1 MSAAQPDDGP
11 ARRASVVISARNR
24 VEMLKDCLRGLARQT
39 IGTDAFEVVLVD
51 NCSTDDYAP
60 VHEYA
65 RSLGLAIRGVRTLRD
80 GGPAPARNLGVQ
92 TAIGP
97 VIAFTDSD
105 CRPTP
110 TWLACILAAMDD
122 PAIAMASG
130 PVLPK
135 PEQPIKAR
143 SRETFITPTE
153 HPSFPTANLALRR
166 DVFLALGGFDTTLSF
181 TDPFGRAIEAADT
194 DLAWRIIKSGHG
206 RAFLPEAVVE
216 HEVEQLSLWLWI
228 IEPSRLF
235 IVPALV
241 RRHPELRDALLT
253 WRVLF
258 YAPSVVLYLGA
269 PLALAAAW
277 LAPAWLAAALFAVLA
292 AALVVRSA
300 VRRRSLNPVV
310 VGRQCLRV
318 LANLPRLAI
327 MSTALIYGSIRYRC
341 LVL

>member
-1 MSAAQPDDGP
+1 MSGEPDVP
-11 ARRASVVISARNR
+11 THPPRASVVITARNR
-24 VEMLKDCLRGLARQT
+24 VEMLKDCMRGLARQT
-39 IGTDAFEVVLVD
+39 VGTDAFEVVLVD

-65 RSLGLAIRGVRTLRD
+65 RSLGLAIRGVRTSRD
-80 GGPAPARNLGVQ
+80 GGPAPARNLGVR

-110 TWLACILAAMDD
+110 TWLARVLTAMDD
-122 PAIAMASG
+122 PAIAMVSG

-135 PEQPIKAR
+135 PEQPMMAR

-166 DVFLALGGFDTTLSF
+166 DVFLAHGGFDTTLSF
-181 TDPFGRAIEAADT
+181 TDPFGRAAEAADT

-206 RAFLPEAVVE
+206 RVFLPEAVVE

-228 IEPSRLF
+228 IEPSRLYV
-235 IVPALV
+235 VPALV
-241 RRHPELRDALLT
+241 ARHPELRDSLLT

-258 YAPSVVLYLGA
+258 YAPSVVLYLGT

-277 LAPAWLAAALFAVLA
+277 FAPALLAVPAV
-292 AALVVRSA
+292 ALVARSA

-327 MSTALIYGSIRYRC
+327 MSAALIYGSIRYRC